1 MSRGLG
7 GCREGGG
14 ARLWADGGVR
24 GSHRPDLRSWAQE
37 LLGLERP
44 RKEYPK
50 CSSGLTGLAPKASS
64 LLFHHSEPSP
74 GLGFISQMGD
84 LARLWA
90 PPPTHTLG
98 VSQQCNDFNVE
109 SFRPVN

>member
-24 GSHRPDLRSWAQE
+24 GSHRPDPRSRVQE

-44 RKEYPK
+44 RKEYLK
-50 CSSGLTGLAPKASS
+50 CSSGLAGLASKASS
-64 LLFHHSEPSP
+64 FLSRHTEPSL
-74 GLGFISQMGD
+74 GLGFINQMGG

-90 PPPTHTLG
+90 PPPIHTLG
-98 VSQQCNDFNVE
+98 VSNATILMLSRLGQ
-109 SFRPVN
+109 